1 MCIRPSEPKP
11 TILAG
16 WLLLLLIDVFFLR
29 WVWIHFDNW
38 GFWDWDYQ
46 QSLLEATRIAV
57 VEYGELPL
65 WNLWIAGGVSLAGNT
80 LNHAWGPCI
89 VWVFAFGTPIGTK
102 LCIAFYLLLAQ
113 VGVWRL
119 ARIRG
124 LEAPGA
130 LLAAAVFT
138 LGGVYAH
145 RLTHGH
151 FEWIAIAWMPHVL
164 FYLHRWLERPS
175 LRTLA
180 LGGACFAFI
189 VLDGGPYQFAFFAI
203 FSGSYALTLAAIQR
217 SARPIIGMPQIALLG
232 TALAAIKLVPVYEI
246 VTRYPRETP
255 HNNFYGAPFEP
266 TALETLT
273 QMFVSRSQSHDP
285 GLWMPYVLNVGCYVG
300 WIALGLASWAL
311 VRRLRK
317 NAPWGGLALLFLWIA
332 LGAAAPPD
340 LWGRLHELPFLSALR
355 VPSRFNVYV
364 LLLLALLA
372 GEGLDLAT
380 ASIRR
385 DAHERRR
392 DLLGALPAAI
402 ALAAV
407 IDLAWVNG
415 EIFRVAFSIP
425 PIETNLH
432 EDFAHYRRSPHL
444 IRYQKT
450 ALYPVHPNWPG
461 ATFPAILENRGVL
474 STYRTVGGRVHA
486 IPLES
491 IRHRGEAWMQGASR
505 EALLDTEITPNS
517 LRARTDGRAGRV
529 VFNVNYDP
537 GWRSRT
543 PGTSAVFASNGLVA
557 VDVTEGTRALRIDYR
572 PTSFV
577 WGATIS
583 LASLAATALAIAL
596 DRRHR
601 ATTAQTA
608 HETAR
613 EYGSVESP

>member
-1 MCIRPSEPKP
+1 V
-11 TILAG
+11 G
-16 WLLLLLIDVFFLR
+16 WLLLLLIDAFFLR
-29 WVWIHFDNW
+29 WIWAHFGNW

-46 QSLLEATRIAV
+46 QSLLEATRISV

-65 WNLWIAGGVSLAGNT
+65 WNAWIAGGVSLAGNT
-80 LNHAWGPCI
+80 LNHAWGPSI
-89 VWVFAFGTPIGTK
+89 LWILAFGTPIGTK
-102 LCIAFYLLLAQ
+102 LCLAFYLLLAQ

-124 LEAPGA
+124 LEASGA

-138 LGGVYAH
+138 LGGVYAQ

-164 FYLHRWLERPS
+164 FYLHRWLERPC
-175 LRTLA
+175 LRPLA

-189 VLDGGPYQFAFFAI
+189 VLDGGPYQFAFFSI
-203 FSGSYALTLAAIQR
+203 FSGAYALTLAALRR
-217 SARPIIGMPQIALLG
+217 STRPLTGMPGIALVG
-232 TALAAIKLVPVYEI
+232 AGLAAIKLVPVYEI
-246 VTRYPRETP
+246 VTRYPREAP

-266 TALETLT
+266 TVLETLA

-285 GLWMPYVLNVGCYVG
+285 EMWMPYVLNVGCYVG
-300 WIALGLASWAL
+300 WITLGLASWAL
-311 VRRLRK
+311 FRRLRV
-317 NAPWGGLALLFLWIA
+317 NAPWGGLALFFLWIA
-332 LGAAAPPD
+332 LGAAAPVD
-340 LWGRLHELPFLSALR
+340 LWGLLHELPFLSALR
-355 VPSRFNVYV
+355 VPARFNVYV

-372 GEGLDLAT
+372 GEGLELAT
-380 ASIRR
+380 ASARR
-385 DAHERRR
+385 HAHAHSRG
-392 DLLGALPAAI
+392 LLAALPATI

-425 PIETNLH
+425 PIETNRH

-444 IRYQKT
+444 VRYKQS

-474 STYRTVGGRVHA
+474 HTYRTVGGRAHA

-491 IRHRGEAWMQGASR
+491 IRHRGEAWMLGADR
-505 EALLDTEITPNS
+505 EALLETEITPNS
-517 LRARTDGRAGRV
+517 LRATTDGRAGRV

-543 PGTSAVFASNGLVA
+543 PGTSAVVESSGLVA
-557 VDVTEGTRALRIDYR
+557 VDVAEGTRALRIDYR

-577 WGATIS
+577 WGTAMT
-583 LASLAATALAIAL
+583 LAFLAATAVSIGL
-596 DRRHR
+596 DPRHR
-601 ATTAQTA
+601 RPATPTSP
-608 HETAR
+608 ETKR
-613 EYGSVESP
+613 EQGSVESS